1 MAENNRV
8 TEQKDRQRQKDEKNV
23 TQNIKIKLNI
33 QKRTEEVRKIKS
45 KTTSEQNEEKLMIR
59 FFMHRVI

>member
-8 TEQKDRQRQKDEKNV
+8 TEQKDRQRQKDEK
-23 TQNIKIKLNI
+23 KCY
-33 QKRTEEVRKIKS
+33 TEYKDKVEYIEENRRKIKS
-45 KTTSEQNEEKLMIR
+45 ETTSEQRKEKLMIR